1 MSREIKFRAKVADS
15 DYENEKQSEM
25 IGSFVHFTG
34 FIGLENDTGYVE
46 QLEEIHGVGWFDVDL
61 KTLGQ
66 YTGLKDKRG
75 TEIFEGDILNCK
87 CWDKRKSSIDGF
99 DPLGETP
106 YFYRNSVIEWW
117 HSHCNL
123 GYRLRDG
130 KGKTLMIKPSS
141 LNAMEVEVI
150 GNIYEHKHLLEETA

>member
-1 MSREIKFRAKVADS
+1 MREKKIRYTFKHVA
-15 DYENEKQSEM
+15 
-25 IGSFVHFTG
+25 TG
-34 FIGLENDTGYVE
+34 NVE
-46 QLEEIHGVGWFDVDL
+46 QKIYTLSQLEERTVKELSPCFN
-61 KTLGQ
+61 LGFG
-66 YTGLKDKRG
+66 YELIGRDDFTGLKDKHG
-75 TEIFEGDILNCK
+75 TEIFEGDILKCK

-150 GNIYEHKHLLEETA
+150 SNIYEHKHLLEETA

>member
-1 MSREIKFRAKVADS
+1 MSREIKFRAWNVAAKVM
-15 DYENEKQSEM
+15 YESN
-25 IGSFVHFTG
+25 IP
-34 FIGLENDTGYVE
+34 GLLIYFDGELNGLDANGMLEGTDNTRQH
-46 QLEEIHGVGWFDVDL
+46 QLM
-61 KTLGQ
+61 Q
-66 YTGLKDKRG
+66 YTGLKDKNG
-75 TEIFEGDILNCK
+75 KEIYEGDILKCK

>member
-1 MSREIKFRAKVADS
+1 MSREIKFRVWLKGQMVYITPDDDYFIDGDGKLVKVEQIENGCNYQGFE
-15 DYENEKQSEM
+15 DYECNLM
-25 IGSFVHFTG
+25 
-34 FIGLENDTGYVE
+34 
-46 QLEEIHGVGWFDVDL
+46 
-61 KTLGQ
+61 Q
-66 YTGLKDKRG
+66 YTGLKDKHG
-75 TEIFEGDILNCK
+75 TEIFEGDILKCK

-117 HSHCNL
+117 RSHCNL

>member
-1 MSREIKFRAKVADS
+1 MSREIKFRGWYTGPHVNRMLEPNFNGPVNEIFNDPDNEGKVI
-15 DYENEKQSEM
+15 YM
-25 IGSFVHFTG
+25 
-34 FIGLENDTGYVE
+34 
-46 QLEEIHGVGWFDVDL
+46 
-61 KTLGQ
+61 Q
-66 YTGLKDKRG
+66 YTGLKDKHG
-75 TEIFEGDILNCK
+75 TEIFEGDILKCK

-117 HSHCNL
+117 RSHCNL